1 MAPIYG
7 LTMEQLPKE
16 IAIQLAEINNYA
28 REMRD
33 YMLQIR
39 DCLTADHV
47 ARGPSL
53 RDQKLLDMEQVLDI
67 LRIGRSTYYRFVN
80 AGKLVP
86 RKIGERHCYY
96 LEDLEDMIQESRRRG
111 RI

>member
-1 MAPIYG
+1 MKNVLNRICLAIEAIY
-7 LTMEQLPKE
+7 QLLLRNTDTHRNK
-16 IAIQLAEINNYA
+16 
-28 REMRD
+28 
-33 YMLQIR
+33 
-39 DCLTADHV
+39 
-47 ARGPSL
+47 PSL
-53 RDQKLLDMEQVLDI
+53 RDEKLLDIEQVIGI

-96 LEDLEDMIQESRRRG
+96 LEDLEEMIQESKRRG

>member
-1 MAPIYG
+1 MKNVLNKIG
-7 LTMEQLPKE
+7 LTIEAIYQLLVRNTDPDRNK
-16 IAIQLAEINNYA
+16 
-28 REMRD
+28 
-33 YMLQIR
+33 
-39 DCLTADHV
+39 
-47 ARGPSL
+47 PSL
-53 RDQKLLDMEQVLDI
+53 RDQKLLDIEQVLDI

-96 LEDLEDMIQESRRRG
+96 LEDLEDMIQESKRRG

>member
-1 MAPIYG
+1 MKERNEEITNKT
-7 LTMEQLPKE
+7 LNTMKNVLNR
-16 IAIQLAEINNYA
+16 I
-28 REMRD
+28 
-33 YMLQIR
+33 
-39 DCLTADHV
+39 CLTIDAIYQLLLRNADTNQNK
-47 ARGPSL
+47 PSL
-53 RDQKLLDMEQVLDI
+53 RDQKLLDIEQVLDI

-96 LEDLEDMIQESRRRG
+96 LEDLEDMIQESKRRG

>member
-1 MAPIYG
+1 MAIEAIY
-7 LTMEQLPKE
+7 QLLLRNTDTDRNK
-16 IAIQLAEINNYA
+16 
-28 REMRD
+28 
-33 YMLQIR
+33 
-39 DCLTADHV
+39 
-47 ARGPSL
+47 PSL
-53 RDQKLLDMEQVLDI
+53 RDEKLLDIEQVLEI

-96 LEDLEDMIQESRRRG
+96 LEDLEEMIQESKRRG

>member
-1 MAPIYG
+1 
-7 LTMEQLPKE
+7 MEHLPKDLAIHLVE
-16 IAIQLAEINNYA
+16 IHSYA

-39 DCLTADHV
+39 DCLLVQHV
-47 ARGPSL
+47 VPQPSL
-53 RDQKLLDMEQVLDI
+53 RDQKLLDIEQVLRI

-96 LEDLEDMIQESRRRG
+96 LEDLEEMIQESKRRG

>member
-1 MAPIYG
+1 MKNVLNRICLAIEAIY
-7 LTMEQLPKE
+7 QLLLRNTDTDRNK
-16 IAIQLAEINNYA
+16 
-28 REMRD
+28 
-33 YMLQIR
+33 
-39 DCLTADHV
+39 
-47 ARGPSL
+47 PSL
-53 RDQKLLDMEQVLDI
+53 RDEKLLDIEQVLEI

-96 LEDLEDMIQESRRRG
+96 LEDLEEMIQESKRRG

>member
-1 MAPIYG
+1 MKNVLNKI
-7 LTMEQLPKE
+7 
-16 IAIQLAEINNYA
+16 
-28 REMRD
+28 
-33 YMLQIR
+33 
-39 DCLTADHV
+39 CLTIDAIYQLLLRNTDSD
-47 ARGPSL
+47 RKKPSL
-53 RDQKLLDMEQVLDI
+53 RDQKLLDIEQVLDI

-96 LEDLEDMIQESRRRG
+96 LEDLEDMIQESKRRG

>member
-1 MAPIYG
+1 MKNVLNRI
-7 LTMEQLPKE
+7 
-16 IAIQLAEINNYA
+16 
-28 REMRD
+28 
-33 YMLQIR
+33 
-39 DCLTADHV
+39 CLTIDAIYQLLLRNADTNQNK
-47 ARGPSL
+47 PSL
-53 RDQKLLDMEQVLDI
+53 RDQKLLDIEQVLDI

-96 LEDLEDMIQESRRRG
+96 LEDLEDMIQESKRRG